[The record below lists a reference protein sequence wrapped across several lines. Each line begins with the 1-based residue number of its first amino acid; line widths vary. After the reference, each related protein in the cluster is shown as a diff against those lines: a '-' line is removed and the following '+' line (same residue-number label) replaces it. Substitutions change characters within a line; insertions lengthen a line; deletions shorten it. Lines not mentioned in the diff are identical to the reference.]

1 MAWWR
6 GRSAFRTASARG
18 GTGWGS
24 RSPRRSRERATTM
37 SPTRRRSIRSRA
49 TPRSTPCRSQCA
61 NARRDRAGPARRRGG
76 EGGRSHR
83 ARDGVAGP
91 RRRLPPLRPES
102 AARVCGPRPV
112 LRQRHGPAFARR
124 GLHDRCRLRVAL
136 GSQGANGPPQSEQGA
151 ARQGDRESAGHRLP
165 AAAVARLRHVERRA
179 RRDRFGEA
187 SRGIPRVGIAR
198 VLPHEVAAPC
208 VRRHAG
214 PAGRRGH
221 RALHRG
227 AAGSIARP
235 RMILQILREHLGLL
249 MLATLVAL
257 IMTGFPVA
265 FTLMGTAVGFALL
278 GNALGFFDAHWLS
291 ALALRLTG
299 LMNDDLL
306 QAVPGFIYLGVI
318 LQRTTLST
326 ELLGTIA
333 APFGGGAGGL
343 GNSGHPP
350 GGPPPPPPRRGGGPP
365 APHRP
370 PPPSPHVRA
379 GLHPR

>member
-1 MAWWR
+1 
-6 GRSAFRTASARG
+6 
-18 GTGWGS
+18 
-24 RSPRRSRERATTM
+24 M

-61 NARRDRAGPARRRGG
+61 NARRDRARPARRRGG

-112 LRQRHGPAFARR
+112 LRPRHGPAFARR
-124 GLHDRCRLRVAL
+124 GLHDPCRLPLAL
-136 GSQGANGPPQSEQGA
+136 GSPGAHGPPLSEPGA
-151 ARQGDRESAGHRLP
+151 ARQGDRESAGDRLP

-249 MLATLVAL
+249 MLPTLVAL

-306 QAVPGFIYLGVI
+306 QAVPVFIYLGVI

-326 ELLGTIA
+326 ELLETMA
-333 APFGGGAGGL
+333 ALFGGRAGGL
-343 GNSGHPP
+343 GFFSHLPGALLSPNPGGGRAHPP
-350 GGPPPPPPRRGGGPP
+350 HNCPLTPPTPPPPR
-365 APHRP
+365 
-370 PPPSPHVRA
+370 S
-379 GLHPR
+379 HPRFSRALLCCPRTPRPHA